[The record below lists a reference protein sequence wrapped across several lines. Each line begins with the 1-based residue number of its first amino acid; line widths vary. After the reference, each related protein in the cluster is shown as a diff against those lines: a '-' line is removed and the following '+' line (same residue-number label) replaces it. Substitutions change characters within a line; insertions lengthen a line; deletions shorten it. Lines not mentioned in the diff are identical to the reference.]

1 LGVPFVA
8 EWFRDKG
15 HSIKSQVTAGTGN
28 IELII
33 VYLGVLSENL
43 GKHVMQL
50 LASSINELTVKFL

>member
-15 HSIKSQVTAGTGN
+15 HSIKSQVAAGTGN